1 MVRYFLGILT
11 VFALLVVLVLGIW
24 VGDLIGFWEINKL
37 ALSAVSSLPELND
50 VAQNYELG
58 KKRSDV
64 LKKKEAELQALQE
77 RLNQSEAE
85 LDKRI
90 KSFEAEKIN
99 WERQQLKNSTAKKA
113 TATDVAPDDHR
124 KYLAMVGGMKPDK
137 AAVVIRELPVETTI
151 LIFNQLRSSQVI
163 KIMENLPAEYVI
175 KLTQSQVN
183 NN

>member
-90 KSFEAEKIN
+90 KSFETEKLN
-99 WERQQLKNSTAKKA
+99 WERQQLKRDTAK
-113 TATDVAPDDHR
+113 TATDVTPDDHR

-137 AAVVIRELPVETTI
+137 AAVVIRELPVETTL
-151 LIFNQLRSSQVI
+151 LIFNQLRPSQVI

-175 KLTQSQVN
+175 QLTQSQVN